1 MWELWG
7 VEISPLP
14 LKRHIAYTTAC
25 CYRTSREI
33 SLKINCLAN
42 QLCMETRVGQNDIV
56 TVTLNGHFTLNST
69 HSYFKFHLIIFCS
82 VGGGFCFV
90 CGSLFVLIRY

>member
-25 CYRTSREI
+25 CYRTSRETE
-33 SLKINCLAN
+33 LNCAAF
-42 QLCMETRVGQNDIV
+42 VYVSDAIV
-56 TVTLNGHFTLNST
+56 SSARYDAAGCCVVWTSSFVVAVAT
-69 HSYFKFHLIIFCS
+69 HH
-82 VGGGFCFV
+82 
-90 CGSLFVLIRY
+90 